1 MVVGVGAKRKGIR
14 PEIITELS
22 RARKIHEI

>member
-1 MVVGVGAKRKGIR
+1 MVIGVGAKRKGKR
-14 PEIITELS
+14 HEIVIDPR